1 MRTKQTIY
9 MDRQGGTWVYWT
21 DTEEGKWRLSKE
33 SVDKML
39 ASKNYRL
46 VIIRD

>member
-1 MRTKQTIY
+1 MKQSIY
-9 MDRQGGTWVYWT
+9 QDRQGGTWVYWV

-39 ASKNYRL
+39 QSGNYKL
-46 VIIRD
+46 VVICY